1 LLLLRIFRGLLFKP
15 WNDRLFK
22 HHNTQV
28 HIGTQKHK
36 IRKQYTRLAK
46 EKKNKTISFESTQ
59 THRCKNRS
67 KWKLKRRRAKQDIG
81 TYL

>member
-46 EKKNKTISFESTQ
+46 EKKIKLYPLNQHKHIDVKTAQ
-59 THRCKNRS
+59 N
-67 KWKLKRRRAKQDIG
+67 G
-81 TYL
+81 N